1 MVKLLII
8 EDDATIVEGLETIF
22 SHHGFAV
29 CHAPN
34 GEEGMALYKASSPDL
49 VLLDI
54 MLPGIDGFQICKG
67 IRDLN
72 QDIPIVLLTAK
83 SQEGDKLLGFEL
95 GADDYVTK
103 PFSAMELLARIKAL
117 LKRSSKDH
125 ALAQTIIL
133 GKAVINF
140 DNFTVTL
147 DQQVLSLSPKE
158 HDILKLLAE
167 NPDTVISRDR
177 IIDEVWGGEYFPN
190 PKTIDNFIRKLRAKV
205 ESDPKNPLHI
215 QSVHGAGYILKP

>member
-22 SHHGFAV
+22 SHHGFTV
-29 CHAPN
+29 SHALN
-34 GEEGMALYKASSPDL
+34 GEQGMELYKSNPPDL

-54 MLPGIDGFQICKG
+54 MLPGVDGYQICKE

-72 QDIPIVLLTAK
+72 KDIPIILLTAK
-83 SQEGDKLLGFEL
+83 SQEGDKLLGFDL
-95 GADDYVTK
+95 GADDYITK
-103 PFSAMELLARIKAL
+103 PFRALELLARIKAL
-117 LKRSSKDH
+117 LKRSYKAPAIASAVK
-125 ALAQTIIL
+125 L
-133 GKAVINF
+133 GRAVINF
-140 DNFTVTL
+140 DNFTVTQ

-158 HDILKLLAE
+158 RDILKLLAE

-205 ESDPKNPLHI
+205 ELDPKNPVHI